1 METKGK
7 NSVKSSVIKA
17 ILALVVLAVA
27 GLLGKVLGVFKKFD
41 DFSGMVKLNVDM
53 VVKLIVMIAFVAF
66 LCNFVLLFFKAL
78 QNKKGRVGTL
88 STLIASLIRY
98 GAVLIAFCWGLTIIG
113 VNVSTVFASVS
124 IIAMILTFGAQ
135 SLVADLVTGVFI
147 IFENQYN
154 VGDIIEVSGFRGTVQ
169 EIGFRTISLVD
180 AGGNTKIISN
190 SNVIDVVNLSDKQSV
205 AICEIGVSYSTDLE
219 ALETKL
225 PEIFVGIKEKYRDVF
240 IGDIK
245 YLGVEELADSCVKLK
260 IKADVNENNLY
271 SGRRILNKEL
281 KMAFDREK
289 IEIPFPQM
297 DVHTN

>member
-1 METKGK
+1 
-7 NSVKSSVIKA
+7 
-17 ILALVVLAVA
+17 
-27 GLLGKVLGVFKKFD
+27 
-41 DFSGMVKLNVDM
+41 
-53 VVKLIVMIAFVAF
+53 
-66 LCNFVLLFFKAL
+66 
-78 QNKKGRVGTL
+78 VGTL

-190 SNVIDVVNLSDKQSV
+190 SNVIDVVNLSDNQSV

-297 DVHTN
+297 DVLTIYANRRGVLWNIEQMKKCIFRRNMHRVRKNTIRRQRKPSKDPQKRMRTAGKPHCFKN